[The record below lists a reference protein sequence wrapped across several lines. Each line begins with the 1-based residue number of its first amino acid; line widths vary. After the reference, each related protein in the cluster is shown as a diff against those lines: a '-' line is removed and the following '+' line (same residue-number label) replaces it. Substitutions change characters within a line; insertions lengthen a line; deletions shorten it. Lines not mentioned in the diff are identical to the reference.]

1 MNAYKSKILYI
12 SSNRLTVRSSG
23 RRARSLVL
31 RTVFPDRWEA
41 MVLQG
46 RFKADDGPAALECLV
61 SFWVLSSASAK
72 VRFEPEVPDA
82 ALSTNG
88 RLVKEFRLWANFSND
103 YSLAHP
109 WNTAL
114 GYSFRE
120 PLREVEKFQFG
131 LELAH

>member
-31 RTVFPDRWEA
+31 RTVFPGRWEA

-46 RFKADDGPAALECLV
+46 RFKADDGPAALECHI

-72 VRFEPEVPDA
+72 VRFEPKVPDA
-82 ALSTNG
+82 VTQTKVG
-88 RLVKEFRLWANFSND
+88 FRDEFEAM
-103 YSLAHP
+103 SLPHP
-109 WNTAL
+109 VDLTIGQVWMAFKQL
-114 GYSFRE
+114 
-120 PLREVEKFQFG
+120 
-131 LELAH
+131 

>member
-1 MNAYKSKILYI
+1 VLPHESE
-12 SSNRLTVRSSG
+12 RDHG
-23 RRARSLVL
+23 RRGRESLESPAEQTLVVNAANGG
-31 RTVFPDRWEA
+31 REPIFPDVAR
-41 MVLQG
+41 
-46 RFKADDGPAALECLV
+46 C
-61 SFWVLSSASAK
+61 
-72 VRFEPEVPDA
+72 
-82 ALSTNG
+82 TNG
-88 RLVKEFRLWANFSND
+88 CLVKEFRLLANFSND